1 MKKNFVALLKIIFV
15 IALII
20 TCFMYVPI
28 SDKTSLYRS
37 VSDDFLL
44 TQQMISS
51 REVKSPRKADFIIY
65 NNKLYLKIQDTQS
78 GILLVTHVS
87 RIDWDSYKIKK
98 LRKQNPEL
106 EKYWPNP
113 NQLNGGVKWIN

>member
-1 MKKNFVALLKIIFV
+1 MKKKFVTLLKIIFI

-20 TCFMYVPI
+20 GCFIYVPI
-28 SDKTSLYRS
+28 NDKISLYRA
-37 VSDDFLL
+37 VSDDFLPEKEML
-44 TQQMISS
+44 TSQQ
-51 REVKSPRKADFIIY
+51 VKSDREADFIIY
-65 NNKLYLKIQDTQS
+65 KNNLYLKIQDTQS
-78 GILLVTHVS
+78 AILLVTHVS

-98 LRKQNPEL
+98 LRKKHPEL